1 MTLTLILDVWMVWH
15 KICLNAHVILCYI
28 DTTGIKIGLDSIC
41 LNGLAHNAPQMHS
54 STSWRWEAAE
64 TVWKLPMRCIV
75 VLQCVYIVFSL
86 VFHCFELC
94 WQSGSCPWWLLP
106 WRAGNQLLSFR
117 TILASDKYL
126 RASFCW
132 IFWTDNIPRI
142 VNDRKWIKWCNK
154 IKNEKEEDNVEN
166 RDMEKTITWIASD
179 KSRVK

>member
-1 MTLTLILDVWMVWH
+1 MSEWSGTRSVS
-15 KICLNAHVILCYI
+15 NAHVLMCFI
-28 DTTGIKIGLDSIC
+28 DTNGIKIGLDSIC

-94 WQSGSCPWWLLP
+94 WQCGSCPWWLLP
-106 WRAGNQLLSFR
+106 WRAGNQLLSLR

-126 RASFCW
+126 RPSICW

-142 VNDRKWIKWCNK
+142 VNDRKWIIKWCNK

-166 RDMEKTITWIASD
+166 RDMEKTITRIARD
-179 KSRVK
+179 KTNVK